1 MRYTP
6 AHQTRPS
13 ANNGPGFWLVALVG
27 LIIWTLLMWFAYYI
41 SDAVIVWISGNGP
54 ALAETGKS
62 LIGKEATALLDVFKL
77 DQVAGSG
84 IGLLHSLLVPA
95 FWIIWAIGAIAIL
108 FIRSVLARIIAM
120 RGSPPR

>member
-41 SDAVIVWISGNGP
+41 SDVVIVWISGNGP

-62 LIGKEATALLDVFKL
+62 LIDKEATALLDVFKL

-84 IGLLHSLLVPA
+84 SDCCIVC
-95 FWIIWAIGAIAIL
+95 L
-108 FIRSVLARIIAM
+108 FRRFGSFGRSVR
-120 RGSPPR
+120 